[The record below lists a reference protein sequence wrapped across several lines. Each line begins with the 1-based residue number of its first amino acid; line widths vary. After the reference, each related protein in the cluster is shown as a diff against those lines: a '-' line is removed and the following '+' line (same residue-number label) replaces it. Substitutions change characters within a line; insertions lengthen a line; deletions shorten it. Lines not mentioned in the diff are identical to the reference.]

1 MKGWFV
7 NDEGRLLL
15 AVLPSLRISFVTF
28 CKAPELVCIS
38 ISIYPQITD
47 VLAGTRKSLS
57 CSGMLRTGL
66 PWIVGTERGE
76 SARGAWQ
83 ASTVY
88 QVIGNGLLSETEPE
102 GSGRLLG
109 LSERRI
115 RMLA

>member
-1 MKGWFV
+1 MRGWFV
-7 NDEGRLLL
+7 HDEGRLLL
-15 AVLPSLRISFVTF
+15 AVMRSLRISLVTF
-28 CKAPELVCIS
+28 SQEPELVRIS
-38 ISIYPQITD
+38 ISIYPPIRD

-66 PWIVGTERGE
+66 PLIVGTEPGE